1 MSHDSLL
8 LYLHVLILSWVTYKG
23 KFGTINKMD
32 NVSWSVIITDVK
44 ADNLSEST
52 MLIVIHVNSVYYSF
66 PETVPQLIQKLNI

>member
-1 MSHDSLL
+1 MLSENCALL
-8 LYLHVLILSWVTYKG
+8 EDESRQSAPLLVLILSWVTYKG

-52 MLIVIHVNSVYYSF
+52 MLIVIHVNSVYY
-66 PETVPQLIQKLNI
+66 